1 MQSEFAAFENTRR
14 NSDKVD
20 FIEFA
25 QFVEVRRNISRQ
37 CLDSTRRLVMAA
49 AGEMTPEQRR
59 QYFGIVSAAAPEAS
73 PLTN

>member
-14 NSDKVD
+14 NTDKVD

-25 QFVEVRRNISRQ
+25 QFVDVRRNVSRQ

-49 AGEMTPEQRR
+49 AGEMTPAQRR
-59 QYFGIVSAAAPEAS
+59 QYFGIVAAAAPEAS
-73 PLTN
+73 PITN